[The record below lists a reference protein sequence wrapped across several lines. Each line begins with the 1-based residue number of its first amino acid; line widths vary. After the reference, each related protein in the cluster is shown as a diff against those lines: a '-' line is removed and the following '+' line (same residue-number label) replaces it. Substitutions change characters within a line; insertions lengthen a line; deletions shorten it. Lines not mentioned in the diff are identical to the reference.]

1 MATASEALAQVTPTA
16 PAAINRKRHR
26 RGLTGFDV
34 RSPAHAGLGAA
45 LGHQRGVVFERI
57 QVDQQRWRIQLGDR
71 GHTIPQ
77 TDRRTEHQVARRLAN
92 ESEIMPFDQINGLRL
107 FYHEQGDLDAPTIVF
122 VHGTQGNASLYANL
136 IDDLSDRF
144 HCLALNNRGRPPSE
158 SPDDA
163 EYSIEQFADDQAAFI
178 TAHDLREITIMG
190 WSLGVRTVLAYL
202 HRHGSERVAQA
213 VLVGGPPSPN
223 FGGQPLT
230 DPDHDAPGRVVWG
243 ESFRAVTRA
252 CWRGSQHSRATCDLE
267 STLKEIDVPVAIFHG
282 RHDPNRAA
290 CGGRIHGG

>member
-1 MATASEALAQVTPTA
+1 
-16 PAAINRKRHR
+16 
-26 RGLTGFDV
+26 
-34 RSPAHAGLGAA
+34 
-45 LGHQRGVVFERI
+45 
-57 QVDQQRWRIQLGDR
+57 
-71 GHTIPQ
+71 
-77 TDRRTEHQVARRLAN
+77 
-92 ESEIMPFDQINGLRL
+92 MPFDRINGLRL
-107 FYHEQGDLDAPTIVF
+107 FYHEQGDPDAPTIVF
-122 VHGTQGNASLYANL
+122 VHGTQGNASLYATL

-144 HCLALNNRGRPPSE
+144 HCLALNHRGRPPSE

-178 TAHDLREITIMG
+178 TARDLREITIMG

-230 DPDHDAPGRVVWG
+230 DPDHDAPGRQVWG
-243 ESFRAVTRA
+243 ETFRAVTRA

-267 STLKEIDVPVAIFHG
+267 STLGNIDIPVAIFHG
-282 RHDPNRAA
+282 RHDPIAPHAA
-290 CGGRIHGG
+290 AEFMAGEIPNADLKTFEQSGHNPLSSEPERFAVETVAFIERCRVARSEVG